1 MSISEQQRSSG
12 PKTVTSRRPRRWKA
26 IPAERIEAD
35 LKACLPRLQPTPQE
49 MYPYKLATGYGVLWI
64 CPCYGVIRTRFE
76 EVPIDEPAGAS
87 LNKYS
92 GKWNFEGLDDTARL
106 VSAIFFIGRIAL

>member
-1 MSISEQQRSSG
+1 MNISEQQRSSK
-12 PKTVTSRRPRRWKA
+12 PEAAAKRRSRRWKG
-26 IPAERIEAD
+26 IPADRIEAD

-49 MYPYKLATGYGVLWI
+49 MYPYKLQTGLGVLWI
-64 CPCYGVIRTRFE
+64 SPCDGAIRTRFE
-76 EVPIDEPAGAS
+76 KVPIEEPVGAS

>member
-1 MSISEQQRSSG
+1 MTINSSRPETAAKG
-12 PKTVTSRRPRRWKA
+12 RSRRWRG
-26 IPAERIEAD
+26 IPADRIEAD

-49 MYPYKLATGYGVLWI
+49 MYPYKLQTGLGVLWI
-64 CPCYGVIRTRFE
+64 SPCDGAIRTRFE
-76 EVPIDEPAGAS
+76 KVPIEEPVGAS